1 MSIGVR
7 KTTDN
12 GSAGLWLTLLD
23 FLRLHSSGVVTAT
36 DADDFIDVFF
46 AQRFQNDQGFGL
58 DGVSLSEHL
67 QMDMD
72 FSIPPP
78 QRDSRVQ

>member
-23 FLRLHSSGVVTAT
+23 FLRFHSSGVVTAA
-36 DADDFIDVFF
+36 DADDFIYVFF

-58 DGVSLSEHL
+58 HGVSSSERL
-67 QMDMD
+67 EMDMD
-72 FSIPPP
+72 SSIPPP
-78 QRDSRVQ
+78 QRDSRAQ